1 MEPIIKYISLLLF
14 SGLILPFYN
23 SSTHKNHVLP
33 HTTKTALAS
42 NKTRAAT
49 PGHAHSFIY
58 QDIAEI
64 LFPQLI
70 N

>member
-1 MEPIIKYISLLLF
+1 MKSIIKYISLLLF

-23 SSTHKNHVLP
+23 SDSLKKLSMQVVPRH
-33 HTTKTALAS
+33 AS
-42 NKTRAAT
+42 AVNKTRAKQTGPAYF
-49 PGHAHSFIY
+49 FIY

-64 LFPQLI
+64 VFPQLK